1 MCKPRNIL
9 LIFLGTLVATSSKSQ
24 IFLGLSSGYTRNYMI
39 NNFNKY
45 FIKKVAPGHGFAYS
59 IDAEMYL
66 KEKISISLSL
76 IYAQKKYSLVSGE
89 PYEYTTKFN
98 NNYFILPLK
107 MQFDIPL
114 GNKYYFL
121 LSGGAYIGYWMNG
134 YVMGVVPDIFS
145 IDVSK
150 NEDQIEYY
158 RLVNYQDEYQFNM
171 MRDKRSE
178 FGTVLGTGIGFFVCR
193 NIIIKLGVDYL
204 GSLTGQER
212 GILLNQKR
220 KVNKTL
226 VTSLGVKCFIN
237 IK

>member
-1 MCKPRNIL
+1 
-9 LIFLGTLVATSSKSQ
+9 
-24 IFLGLSSGYTRNYMI
+24 
-39 NNFNKY
+39 
-45 FIKKVAPGHGFAYS
+45 
-59 IDAEMYL
+59 
-66 KEKISISLSL
+66 
-76 IYAQKKYSLVSGE
+76 
-89 PYEYTTKFN
+89 
-98 NNYFILPLK
+98 
-107 MQFDIPL
+107 
-114 GNKYYFL
+114 
-121 LSGGAYIGYWMNG
+121 MNG

-150 NEDQIEYY
+150 NEDQVEYY